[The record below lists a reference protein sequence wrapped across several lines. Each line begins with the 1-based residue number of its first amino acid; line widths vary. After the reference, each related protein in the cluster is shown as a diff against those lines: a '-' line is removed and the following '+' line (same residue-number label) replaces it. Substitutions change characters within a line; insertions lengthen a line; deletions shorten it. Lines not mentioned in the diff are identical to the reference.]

1 MLTIDPKRS
10 LLLLVDFQARL
21 MPAIHDGEAAVRHAN
36 RLLAAAKLLDIPYVF
51 TEQNAKGLGATVAG
65 LPVENDRLVHKQ
77 FFDACREG
85 GFLER
90 IPVDAQVVVAG
101 CEAHV
106 CVQQTVLG
114 LLQASR
120 KVYVVRDA
128 LGSRRQEDKE
138 TAIRR
143 MERHGAEIVT
153 TEMAVFEWL
162 QTAEHRNFR
171 DAIALIK

>member
-1 MLTIDPKRS
+1 MLTIDPTRS
-10 LLLLVDFQARL
+10 LLLVIDFQSRL
-21 MPAIHDGEAAVRHAN
+21 MPAIHEGATAVRNAN
-36 RLLAAAKLLDIPYVF
+36 RLVEAARLFGIPRLF
-51 TEQNAKGLGATVAG
+51 TEQNARGLGATVDE
-65 LPVENDRLVHKQ
+65 LPVEKDRLIHKQ
-77 FFDACREG
+77 FFDACREN

-90 IPVDAQVVVAG
+90 VPTDARVIVAG

-120 KVYVVRDA
+120 KTFVVRDA
-128 LGSRRQEDKE
+128 LGSRRPEDKE

-153 TEMAVFEWL
+153 TEMVVFEWL
-162 QTAEHRNFR
+162 GTAEHPQFR
-171 DAIALIK
+171 PAVALIK